1 MKFHCCRCEHKFH
14 YLDLD
19 LDERMCFPCL
29 DEIIEEFGEEDKV
42 NKHNEKRKKALKDN
56 KWF

>member
-19 LDERMCFPCL
+19 LDEKMCYECL
-29 DEIIEEFGEEDKV
+29 DEIIEEFGEEND
-42 NKHNEKRKKALKDN
+42 E
-56 KWF
+56 